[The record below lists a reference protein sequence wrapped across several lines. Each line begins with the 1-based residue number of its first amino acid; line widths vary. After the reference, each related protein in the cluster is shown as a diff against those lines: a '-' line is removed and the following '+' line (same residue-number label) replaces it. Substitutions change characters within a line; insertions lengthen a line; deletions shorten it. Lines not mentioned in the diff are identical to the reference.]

1 MALGTGSWGY
11 ELFVVTTWDGYTRQF
26 QSLSEER
33 NLKFTGTF
41 WESKMDRRAFLSR
54 SASVTFGATL
64 VSAPGLMLGDRTF
77 SHAQSPP
84 VPNNNL
90 MDSKLMDTDARA
102 LRSLAQT
109 YFDGAYEMDADKF
122 ASIFH
127 PSSSVTK
134 VGDDGNVSVT
144 PIATW
149 LAAVRNLKAP
159 KQQGLERHDQ
169 ILSID
174 VDGELAL
181 VKLKLQIP
189 PRYFTDLLSCLKVN
203 GTWKIAQKV
212 MTSKT

>member
-1 MALGTGSWGY
+1 M
-11 ELFVVTTWDGYTRQF
+11 
-26 QSLSEER
+26 
-33 NLKFTGTF
+33 
-41 WESKMDRRAFLSR
+41 SKMERRAFLGR
-54 SASVTFGATL
+54 SARVTVGATL
-64 VSAPGLMLGDRTF
+64 VSIPGLMFGDRSF
-77 SHAQSPP
+77 SHAQSLP

-90 MDSKLMDTDARA
+90 MDNKLMDTDARA
-102 LRSLAQT
+102 LRSLAQI
-109 YFDGAYEMDADKF
+109 YFDSAYEMDADKF

-127 PSSSVTK
+127 SSSSVTK

-144 PIATW
+144 PIGTW

-174 VDGELAL
+174 VEGELAL
-181 VKLKLQIP
+181 LKLKLQIP
-189 PRYFTDLLSCLKVN
+189 PRYFTDMLSCLKVN

>member
-1 MALGTGSWGY
+1 M
-11 ELFVVTTWDGYTRQF
+11 F
-26 QSLSEER
+26 
-33 NLKFTGTF
+33 
-41 WESKMDRRAFLSR
+41 KMDRRAFLGR
-54 SASVTFGATL
+54 SASAAFGAAL
-64 VSAPGLMLGDRTF
+64 VSAPGLMLGDRTIG
-77 SHAQSPP
+77 HAQSRT
-84 VPNNNL
+84 VPNNDLMDNNL
-90 MDSKLMDTDARA
+90 MDTDVRA
-102 LRSLAQT
+102 LRALAQT

-149 LAAVRNLKAP
+149 LAAVRTLKAP

-174 VDGELAL
+174 VEGELAL

-189 PRYFTDLLSCLKVN
+189 PRYFTDILSCLKVN

>member
-1 MALGTGSWGY
+1 M
-11 ELFVVTTWDGYTRQF
+11 
-26 QSLSEER
+26 
-33 NLKFTGTF
+33 LK
-41 WESKMDRRAFLSR
+41 MNRRALLRR
-54 SASVTFGATL
+54 SASVTFGVTL
-64 VSAPGLMLGDRTF
+64 GSVAGLMLGGRTF

-90 MDSKLMDTDARA
+90 MDSKLMDTDAHA

-144 PIATW
+144 PIAMW

-174 VDGELAL
+174 VEGELAL

-189 PRYFTDLLSCLKVN
+189 PRYFTDMLSCLKVN